1 MKNKENKKR
10 ILEDGTYQ
18 KYSKR
23 QKELFKKGLNYD
35 EVNEE
40 LKKEF
45 KDQSDIIQMR
55 RARRQQTKKIKN
67 KLEYYTA
74 RKYDVY
80 FATFTYSDDKRRKEM
95 TPETLK
101 HYVIKALKNADDYS
115 LNIDYG
121 AKNERLHYHALVYY
135 KPKSEWNHA
144 IKKKEYEKITDG
156 KTKIIDDTVYI
167 IPGDQNHRD
176 YEKKVGTI
184 TLKKIT
190 FGDGTA
196 LARYITKLT
205 LHSVKEKQKYVS
217 SKKGSRY
224 DKYLKLMDEAK
235 KLNKKDNEYF
245 YNYVGLIHTIKST
258 PYLLKAFQEIGEFKY
273 DDINY

>member
-18 KYSKR
+18 EYAKR
-23 QKELFKKGLNYD
+23 QKELFKQGLNYD
-35 EVNEE
+35 EVNEV

-45 KDQSDIIQMR
+45 KDNDDIIQMR

-67 KLEYYTA
+67 KLEYYKA
-74 RKYDVY
+74 RKYHIY

-101 HYVIKALKNADDYS
+101 KYVIRALKNADDYS

-121 AKNERLHYHALVYY
+121 EKNERLHYHALVYY
-135 KPKSEWNHA
+135 NPKNEMGHA
-144 IKKKEYEKITDG
+144 MKKKDFEILTQG

-167 IPGDQNHRD
+167 FTGDQCHRD

-184 TLKKIT
+184 TMKKCT

-196 LARYITKLT
+196 LSRYITKLT

-224 DKYLKLMDEAK
+224 DKYIKLMDEAK

-245 YNYVGLIHTIKST
+245 NNYVGLIHTIKST
-258 PYLLKAFQEIGEFKY
+258 PYLLKAFHEIGEYKY
-273 DDINY
+273 DDIDY

>member
-23 QKELFKKGLNYD
+23 QKELFKQGLNYD
-35 EVNEE
+35 EVNEV
-40 LKKEF
+40 LKNEF

-74 RKYDVY
+74 RGYDVY

-95 TPETLK
+95 KPEILK
-101 HYVIKALKNADDYS
+101 KYVVQALKYADDYS

-121 AKNERLHYHALVYY
+121 EKNKRLHFHALVYY
-135 KPKSEWNHA
+135 DHNNIMGHA
-144 IKKKEYEKITDG
+144 IKKKDYEILTQG
-156 KTKIIDDTVYI
+156 ETKIKDDTVYVFT
-167 IPGDQNHRD
+167 PDPNHRE
-176 YEKKVGTI
+176 YERKVGTI
-184 TLKKIT
+184 TFKKCT

-205 LHSVKEKQKYVS
+205 LHSVKEQQKYVS

-224 DKYLKLMDEAK
+224 DKYQKLMNEAK

-258 PYLLKAFQEIGEFKY
+258 PYLLNAFHEIGEYKY